1 MHTLFALITLAFAAA
16 VFVWEGLCCLRTGDF
31 RAELSRRF
39 SCEHALFGDFCWNQR
54 QKLAGPLYF
63 AALFVLLFGRI
74 FLHASQLYTVTPPWV
89 YGSMYLL
96 YPLMYIPLLL
106 KFFFCTRYDL
116 RQLLVVLAFYIF
128 TTAAILPSYEQDIF
142 SLFGFIAAFKDINW
156 RKALA
161 CFAAFTTAMAAV
173 LIVLS
178 LSGVL
183 LIWHPQYTT
192 RMELGF
198 ENPNHLSRILLS
210 IVTAYLLL
218 LPAQKRRAAALWML
232 LPTLLFV
239 KKFPGSRSVFL
250 ALAVLILLCLLFP
263 LVCRVLQ
270 NRAIRSLLSAVPL
283 FLLAA
288 SAVAAWCYDPSNAV
302 WEKIA
307 RFSNGRLQYWS
318 YVTTLTSPR
327 LLAQELPKSPV
338 PGMEDPVIDNSYFYL
353 LYRNGI
359 LLTIVLVMLSCFLI
373 YRLLK
378 ARRYWFVCVLF
389 CWITHSPFES
399 FFFCIFSNFMLLL
412 LAPLLFG
419 QPFPEDGTPSKAT

>member
-1 MHTLFALITLAFAAA
+1 MHTLFALITLALSAA
-16 VFVWEGLCCLRTGDF
+16 VFAWEGLCCLHADDL

-39 SCEHALFGDFCWNQR
+39 SCEHALFGDFCWAHR

-74 FLHASQLYTVTPPWV
+74 FLHASQLYAVTPPWV

-96 YPLMYIPLLL
+96 YPVIYTLLL
-106 KFFFCTRYDL
+106 CKFFFCTRYDL
-116 RQLLVVLAFYIF
+116 RQLLIVFVLYMF
-128 TTAAILPSYEQDIF
+128 TTAAILPAYEQDIF
-142 SLFGFIAAFKDINW
+142 ALFGFAAAFKDISW

-161 CFAAFTTAMAAV
+161 WFTAFTAAMAAV

-183 LIWHPQYTT
+183 LIWHPEVSSL
-192 RMELGF
+192 MELGF
-198 ENPNHLSRILLS
+198 ENPNHLSRVLLS
-210 IVTAYLLL
+210 IVTACLLL
-218 LPAQKRRAAALWML
+218 LPAQKRRAAAVWML

-250 ALAVLILLCLLFP
+250 ALSVLILLCLLFP

-270 NRAIRSLLSAVPL
+270 NRAIRGLLSAVPML
-283 FLLAA
+283 LLAA
-288 SAVAAWCYDPSNAV
+288 SAVAAWCYDPNNAV
-302 WEKIA
+302 WQKIA
-307 RFSNGRLQYWS
+307 RFSNGRLQNWS
-318 YVTTLTSPR
+318 YVTTLASPH
-327 LLAQELPKSPV
+327 LLAQELPKSPA
-338 PGMEDPVIDNSYFYL
+338 PGMDAPIIDNSYFYM
-353 LYRNGI
+353 LYRGGI
-359 LLTIVLVMLSCFLI
+359 LLTIVLVILSCLLI

>member
-1 MHTLFALITLAFAAA
+1 MHTLFALITLALSAA
-16 VFVWEGLCCLRTGDF
+16 VFAWEGLCCLRADDF

-39 SCEHALFGDFCWNQR
+39 SCEHALFGDFFLSQR

-74 FLHASQLYTVTPPWV
+74 FLHASQLYAVTPPWV

-96 YPLMYIPLLL
+96 YPVIYTLLL
-106 KFFFCTRYDL
+106 CKCFFCTRYDL
-116 RQLLVVLAFYIF
+116 RQLLIVLAFYIF
-128 TTAAILPSYEQDIF
+128 TTAAILPAYDQDIF
-142 SLFGFIAAFKDINW
+142 ALFGFAAAFKDVSW
-156 RKALA
+156 RKVLA
-161 CFAAFTTAMAAV
+161 WFAAFTAAMAAV
-173 LIVLS
+173 LAVLS

-183 LIWHPQYTT
+183 FVWHPEYTS

-210 IVTAYLLL
+210 IVTACLLL
-218 LPAQKRRAAALWML
+218 LPAQKRRAAAVWML

-270 NRAIRSLLSAVPL
+270 NRAIRGLLSAVPIL
-283 FLLAA
+283 LLAA

-307 RFSNGRLQYWS
+307 RVSNGRLQYWS
-318 YVTTLTSPR
+318 YVTTLASPR

-338 PGMEDPVIDNSYFYL
+338 PGMDDPVIDNSYFYL

-389 CWITHSPFES
+389 CWIAHSPFES

-412 LAPLLFG
+412 FAPLLFG
-419 QPFPEDGTPSKAT
+419 QPFPEDGTPSKTT

>member
-1 MHTLFALITLAFAAA
+1 MHTLFALITLALAAA
-16 VFVWEGLCCLRTGDF
+16 VFAWEGLCCLRTGDF
-31 RAELSRRF
+31 RAELARRF
-39 SCEHALFGDFCWNQR
+39 SCEHALFGDFCWGQR

-128 TTAAILPSYEQDIF
+128 TMAAILPSYEQDIF

-183 LIWHPQYTT
+183 LIWHPQFTS

-198 ENPNHLSRILLS
+198 ENPNHLSRVLLS
-210 IVTAYLLL
+210 IVTAFLLL
-218 LPAQKRRAAALWML
+218 LSAQKRRLAALWML

-270 NRAIRSLLSAVPL
+270 NRAIRGLLSAVPL

-288 SAVAAWCYDPSNAV
+288 SAVAAWGYDPSNAV

-307 RFSNGRLQYWS
+307 RFSNGRLQNWRYT
-318 YVTTLTSPR
+318 TTLASPR
-327 LLAQELPKSPV
+327 LLAQELPKSPA
-338 PGMEDPVIDNSYFYL
+338 PGMDDPIIDNSYFYM
-353 LYRNGI
+353 LYRGGI
-359 LLTIVLVMLSCFLI
+359 LLTIVLVILSCLLI

-389 CWITHSPFES
+389 CWIAHSPFES

-412 LAPLLFG
+412 FAPLLFG
-419 QPFPEDGTPSKAT
+419 QPFPEDGTPSKTT